1 MSLYPQSLMTMTRQ
15 SPYGVPICRLSLLQP
30 LEGGRS
36 TDFFQISFKVL
47 QTYHK

>member
-36 TDFFQISFKVL
+36 TDFFSDIIQGFTNLS
-47 QTYHK
+47 